1 MYIEQPLFEHH
12 FLEVNWQCQIQQR
25 RVSSAYFSRI
35 DAVVERPHGLEVVLH
50 PVLQLLG
57 HRVQN
62 REVFQIAPLKI
73 SNRFLVY

>member
-1 MYIEQPLFEHH
+1 MYIEQPLFEHQ
-12 FLEVNWQCQIQQR
+12 FLEVNCQCQIQQC
-25 RVSSAYFSRI
+25 RVSSSYFSRI

-50 PVLQLLG
+50 PVLQLLR

-73 SNRFLVY
+73 LNPLLVC